1 MLKGFKTFLL
11 RGNVVDLA
19 VAVVIGG
26 AFGAVVAALVKD
38 LLTPL
43 IAAIVGKPD
52 FSAIAFT
59 VNGSKFLIGDFIN
72 AVVAFVLVAA
82 AIYFFVVLPM
92 NMVMERRR
100 RGEAPADPTTKKC
113 PECLSEVPI
122 AARRCAFCTQSLEV
136 AGAGRAHAIATS
148 RKCLTV
154 VRFDMKEMMNYAKS
168 ILVVSRVDADVG
180 ASGLR
185 RPGRTRE
192 DGSGEG
198 ARGGRQ
204 PQHRVGVGPRSAARR
219 RTSHGEEDHC
229 GTAVHVGRRSGQ
241 GGRAE
246 EHH

>member
-1 MLKGFKTFLL
+1 MLKGFKAFVL

-100 RGEAPADPTTKKC
+100 RGEAPRTRRRRNARSASARC
-113 PECLSEVPI
+113 PSRHAAVRFVRSRSKWLEWD
-122 AARRCAFCTQSLEV
+122 ARRDSDVSSHLE
-136 AGAGRAHAIATS
+136 RS
-148 RKCLTV
+148 PNLCS
-154 VRFDMKEMMNYAKS
+154 D
-168 ILVVSRVDADVG
+168 
-180 ASGLR
+180 
-185 RPGRTRE
+185 PGRRVACVR
-192 DGSGEG
+192 G
-198 ARGGRQ
+198 AR
-204 PQHRVGVGPRSAARR
+204 P
-219 RTSHGEEDHC
+219 
-229 GTAVHVGRRSGQ
+229 AVTC
-241 GGRAE
+241 
-246 EHH
+246 